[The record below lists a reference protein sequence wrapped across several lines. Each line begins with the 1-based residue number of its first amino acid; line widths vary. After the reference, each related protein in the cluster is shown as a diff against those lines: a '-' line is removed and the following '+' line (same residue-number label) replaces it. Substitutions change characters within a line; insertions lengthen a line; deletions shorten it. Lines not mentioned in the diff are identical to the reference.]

1 MYRADSVV
9 VSVILQ
15 GGGGGPVMIIIMK
28 PLSVCECDYNGN
40 YSIEIVQNSYNWH

>member
-9 VSVILQ
+9 VSVILL